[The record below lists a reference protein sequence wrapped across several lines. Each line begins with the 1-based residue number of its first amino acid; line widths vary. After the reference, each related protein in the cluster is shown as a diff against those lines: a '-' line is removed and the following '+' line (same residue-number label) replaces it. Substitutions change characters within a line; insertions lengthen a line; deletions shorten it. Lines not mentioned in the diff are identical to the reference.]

1 MMNKFYLLVVIQL
14 LLPAILFS
22 QEQQPDPLQDHEKTA
37 IDYLVLA
44 KSYYAKSTEKAIN
57 YSTIALELALKTQ
70 NDSLKAQCYKAV
82 GVANY
87 YAGQSEKSL
96 EMLDSAMRYF
106 EMTQNQQEISNTY
119 NNRGINFA
127 SLGKYNQ
134 AIKSYTEALQIHI
147 QLKDSMRIA
156 HINNNIGSLYY
167 QLESFNEALPYFE
180 SAYELAEKSNDSSTM
195 MSALNNWGLVE
206 KSLKNYDKAM
216 AVFRKSVS
224 IGKHNKDIVGTANSW
239 HNIGLIHYL
248 QNRQDSALIY
258 FNKAAVLYDQT
269 GMLSGNNHLG
279 IGNCYYD
286 EGKYDKATEQFQ
298 KALNISYKTND
309 RLLRLDALRNLYE
322 TWLHIGMRDRA
333 FEAVIHYHDL
343 FDSIKNLFDS
353 TAVQNLQARFEVND
367 KIQEV
372 DHLLKEKAAQEK
384 LLDQQKRQLYLQ
396 RILLIVSFLS
406 LLIVIVL
413 IFMLFR
419 LNNKIRL
426 TNRDLQ
432 QNNLALGEAKA
443 ALSLSHQSLSEQEE
457 LLRTLINATP
467 DFICFKNGRG
477 QWLQANDALIS
488 LYGLKDVD
496 YRFKTDQELIGHK
509 PEYHDTLESNVLSDE
524 ITWQKG
530 TITRSDE
537 QIEAANGEWMIFD
550 VIKVPL
556 FNADGSRK
564 GLIVLGRD
572 ISIRKQTERKLEYA
586 LKKAEES
593 DRLKTAFLSN
603 MSHEIRTPLN
613 AIIGFSDLLDEDDL
627 TKEEKNR
634 FIKLIHE
641 NGNTLLNLIGDIIDL
656 ARIEAGEVKINL
668 DKCNITALFQNLHD
682 NYLGMMQKRSI
693 TQIDLQL
700 SVPDKPITMFTDQ
713 LKLKQI
719 LTNLIDNALKFTE
732 EGTILFGFVVNKN
745 QLQQPETIQI
755 FVKDTGVGIPQDKQ
769 GAVFERFIKINDGG
783 KKLYPGTGLGL
794 SIVSQ
799 FVHLMKGNI
808 RLESQEG
815 AGSNFI
821 ITLPYQSQQQLVQE
835 KSGPGKKHDYI
846 GKTLLIVEDVDSNF
860 ELLKILLEPTGAQIM
875 RASNGMSA
883 IESCQNNAHIN
894 LVLMDIQLPGLNG
907 YEATRKIKAIMP
919 ELPIIAQTAFAM
931 TEEKNACFDAG
942 CDAYLAKPIRS
953 ELLFPVIDELIFAE
967 E

>member
-1 MMNKFYLLVVIQL
+1 MIHKLYLLVAMPL
-14 LLPAILFS
+14 LLPAFVLAQVQQSVQS
-22 QEQQPDPLQDHEKTA
+22 QDLEKTA
-37 IDYLVLA
+37 TDYLILA
-44 KSYYAKSTEKAIN
+44 KSFYSKSTEKAIN
-57 YSTIALELALKTQ
+57 YSTVALETALKTT
-70 NDSLKAQCYKAV
+70 NDSLKGQCYKAV

-96 EMLDSAMRYF
+96 EMFDSAMRYF
-106 EMTQNQQEISNTY
+106 EKTNNQIEISNVF
-119 NNRGINFA
+119 NNRGINYA

-134 AIKSYTEALQIHI
+134 SIQSYTEALQIHA
-147 QLKDSMRIA
+147 QLKDSLKIA
-156 HINNNIGSLYY
+156 HIKNNIGSLYY
-167 QLESFNEALPYFE
+167 QLESFSEALPYFE
-180 SAYELAEKSNDSSTM
+180 SAFELANKANDSSTM

-216 AVFRKSVS
+216 VIFKESVS
-224 IGKHNKDIVGTANSW
+224 IGKHNKDMVGIANSW

-248 QNRQDSALIY
+248 QNRKDSAMFY
-258 FNKAAVLYDQT
+258 FKKAARVYDKA
-269 GMLSGNNHLG
+269 GVFSGNNHLG

-286 EGKYDKATEQFQ
+286 HGNYEHATEEFK
-298 KALNISYKTND
+298 KALEISYKTND

-322 TWLHIGMRDRA
+322 TWRHTGKREQA
-333 FEAVIHYHDL
+333 FDAVIHYHDL

-353 TAVQNLQARFEVND
+353 TAVQNLQARLEVNN
-367 KIQEV
+367 KMQEV
-372 DHLLKEKAAQEK
+372 DHLLKEKAAQDK
-384 LLDQQKRQLYLQ
+384 LLIQQKRQLYLQ

-406 LLIVIVL
+406 LIIVIAL
-413 IFMLFR
+413 IFMLIR
-419 LNNKIRL
+419 LNKKIRQ
-426 TNRDLQ
+426 TNSDLQ
-432 QNNLALGEAKA
+432 QNNQALAEAKT
-443 ALSLSHQSLSEQEE
+443 ALSLSHQNLSEQEE

-467 DFICFKNGRG
+467 DFICFKNGLG
-477 QWLQANDALIS
+477 QWLQANEALIS
-488 LYGLKDVD
+488 LYGLKALD
-496 YRFKTDQELIGHK
+496 YRFKTDRELIGDK
-509 PEYHDTLESNVLSDE
+509 PEYRETLESNVLSDE

-530 TITRSDE
+530 VITRSDE
-537 QIEAANGEWMIFD
+537 QIEAANGDWMIFD

-627 TKEEKNR
+627 TKEEKAR

-656 ARIEAGEVKINL
+656 ARIEAGEVRLNL
-668 DKCNITALFQNLHD
+668 EKCNITDLFKNLHD
-682 NYLGMMQKRSI
+682 NYQGMMQKSSASQVEI
-693 TQIDLQL
+693 QL
-700 SVPDKPITMFTDQ
+700 NIPDKLVTMFADK

-732 EGTILFGFVVNKN
+732 KGTITFGFVVNKN
-745 QLQQPETIQI
+745 EHQEPETIQI
-755 FVKDTGVGIPQDKQ
+755 FVNDTGIGIPADKQ
-769 GAVFERFIKINDGG
+769 GAVFERFIKIHEGG

-799 FVHLMKGNI
+799 FVQLMKGSI
-808 RLESQEG
+808 RLESQAGEG
-815 AGSNFI
+815 SSFV
-821 ITLPYQSQQQLVQE
+821 ITLPYLLQPHILPKKPVS
-835 KSGPGKKHDYI
+835 SIKHDYA
-846 GKTLLIVEDVDSNF
+846 GKTILIVEDVDSNF
-860 ELLKILLEPTGAQIM
+860 ELLKILLEQTKAQIL
-875 RASNGMSA
+875 RATNGMSA
-883 IESCQNNAHIN
+883 IEACQNNPLIN

-907 YEATRKIKAIMP
+907 YEATRKIKAIRP

-942 CDAYLAKPIRS
+942 CDAYLAKPIRA
-953 ELLFPVIDELIFAE
+953 ELLLPVIDELILTE
-967 E
+967 V